1 MVGEGEQLFMFPCL
15 CAFSFARVFGMFRR
29 EGIYGSKRTGPMC
42 LASRASVRHERS
54 ECMHLACF
62 ILTKVVT
69 A

>member
-1 MVGEGEQLFMFPCL
+1 MVGEGEQLFMFSCP
-15 CAFSFARVFGMFRR
+15 CAFSFVRGLGMFRR
-29 EGIYGSKRTGPMC
+29 EGIYGTKRTGPMC
-42 LASRASVRHERS
+42 LASSTSVRHERS